1 MGRERQKQKNRSSR
15 SKVKPKI
22 IGRTKAGKKKVNFL
36 GNETI
41 RDNWDRDLTL
51 EQNYKRL
58 GLSTRLN
65 SSLTQPRRRKGQT
78 TELDL
83 EKNNDSLAIAPT
95 QQRSVA
101 TIEEARMERDPETG
115 RVRIVRGDKV
125 PNLNPLNDP
134 LNDVLDEVKPDALPN
149 DVIQALEAQAAKEA
163 EIEAKR
169 KRPRQQSDREEGWV
183 RSLIDKHGDDYSAMF
198 RDKKLNVM
206 QQSEGDIKRRV
217 KKWKSKHT

>member
-1 MGRERQKQKNRSSR
+1 
-15 SKVKPKI
+15 
-22 IGRTKAGKKKVNFL
+22 
-36 GNETI
+36 
-41 RDNWDRDLTL
+41 
-51 EQNYKRL
+51 
-58 GLSTRLN
+58 
-65 SSLTQPRRRKGQT
+65 
-78 TELDL
+78 
-83 EKNNDSLAIAPT
+83 
-95 QQRSVA
+95 
-101 TIEEARMERDPETG
+101 MERDPETG